1 MLPNLELG
9 FSLRPRNHRFLSQ
22 TILHSS
28 DMNTLVVSRSAKVA
42 AMPSLT
48 PVCKIELNSWR
59 QQGLAQLILISET
72 ASPSGSAAIVPLHWS
87 GRW

>member
-9 FSLRPRNHRFLSQ
+9 FSLRSRNHRFLSQ

-42 AMPSLT
+42 AMP
-48 PVCKIELNSWR
+48 
-59 QQGLAQLILISET
+59 GLRL
-72 ASPSGSAAIVPLHWS
+72 SAKLS
-87 GRW
+87 